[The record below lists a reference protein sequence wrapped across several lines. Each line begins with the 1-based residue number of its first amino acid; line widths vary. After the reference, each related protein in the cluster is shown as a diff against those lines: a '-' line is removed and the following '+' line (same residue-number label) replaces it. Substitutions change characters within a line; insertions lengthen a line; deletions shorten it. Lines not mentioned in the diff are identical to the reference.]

1 VKFLQRIR
9 RAITRSGRSSD
20 QIAGGT
26 VGTEVGLGQ
35 IEAAE
40 RKEFPPEEFASN
52 EQEESE

>member
-40 RKEFPPEEFASN
+40 RKEFPPEEFASD